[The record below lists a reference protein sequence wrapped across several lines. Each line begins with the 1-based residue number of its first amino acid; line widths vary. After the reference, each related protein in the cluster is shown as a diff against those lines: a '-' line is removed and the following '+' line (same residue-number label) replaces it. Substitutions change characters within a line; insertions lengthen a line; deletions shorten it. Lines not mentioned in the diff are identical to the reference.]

1 MPCLI
6 HVGQLLHEGPYQ
18 FAGHSGSIVR
28 IGGDVGF
35 DAMRGEAFARRRTA
49 TTSAT
54 MPHSEIMQVQ
64 RPANR
69 IGREK
74 SELLDGS
81 NQPLCEATDS
91 SFRAAHAK
99 SSRDE

>member
-6 HVGQLLHEGPYQ
+6 HVGQLLHEGPHQ
-18 FAGHSGSIVR
+18 FAGHSVSIVR

-35 DAMRGEAFARRRTA
+35 DARRSREAGLSRPRQQFRID
-49 TTSAT
+49 
-54 MPHSEIMQVQ
+54 SEIMQMQ

-74 SELLDGS
+74 SELIDGS

-91 SFRAAHAK
+91 SFR
-99 SSRDE
+99 